1 MKCPCKGCNDRFPAC
16 HGRCEKYIAWRVEQD
31 NMKAAFAAEFYDP
44 LRNEKQKRV
53 DWKLRR
59 SRKAGY
65 NGN

>member
-1 MKCPCKGCNDRFPAC
+1 MKCPCKGCDDRFPAC

-31 NMKAAFAAEFYDP
+31 KMKAAFADEFYDP

-65 NGN
+65 NGY